1 MNFHGEDG
9 ESNFSSFLF
18 LMTVRTTLTV
28 LAKPENVS
36 VTASRPL
43 RGLALSGL
51 TWKVEKDK
59 YNEIPHLFQVQIR
72 PLKTCL

>member
-1 MNFHGEDG
+1 
-9 ESNFSSFLF
+9 
-18 LMTVRTTLTV
+18 
-28 LAKPENVS
+28 
-36 VTASRPL
+36 L